1 MDNINFD
8 LISDLYLDSLDG
20 FNWED
25 KVTSLFCIVA
35 GNIADDHDLLFDFL
49 EYIAQFYEGVFF
61 IDGDLEHDMFEGDFD
76 RSYASLRD
84 NIHGMDDVFFLHEN
98 IIILPGITLL
108 ATNGWTTFDF
118 TSNNE
123 INDTMEFLEMSQNVP
138 QVVANRIFKLAVTD
152 QHYMYNS
159 IESCQDMEEVE
170 NLMVVTNSVPIADF
184 IMHDDDYDGTLLGD
198 ISGNSGLVDCLTND
212 PKKKVTT
219 WIFGK
224 YPGDIDY
231 EIDGVRFVNNPGL
244 TKDLSI
250 YYPKIIK
257 T

>member
-1 MDNINFD
+1 MTLNFD
-8 LISDLYLDSLDG
+8 LISDLYLDSLDD
-20 FNWED
+20 FAWEG
-25 KVTSLFCIVA
+25 KATSLFCIVA
-35 GNIADDHDLLFDFL
+35 GNISKDHKVLFEFL

-61 IDGDLEHDMFEGDFD
+61 IDGDLEHDSFDGDFEL
-76 RSYASLRD
+76 SYASLRD
-84 NIHGMDDVFFLHEN
+84 NISTMGDVFFLHEK

-118 TSNNE
+118 TSNND
-123 INDTMEFLEMSQNVP
+123 INETMEFLKDREAVP
-138 QVVANRIFKLAVTD
+138 IDIANSIFKLAITD

-159 IESCQDMEEVE
+159 IESCQDMDDVE
-170 NLMVVTNSVPIADF
+170 NLIVITNSVPDPEF
-184 IMHDDDYDGTLLGD
+184 ITHDEDYNGTILGD
-198 ISGNSGLVDCLTND
+198 ISGNSGLISCLMND
-212 PKKKVTT
+212 PKRKVKT

-231 EIDGVRFVNNPGL
+231 EIDGVRYVNNPGL
-244 TKDLSI
+244 NKDPGI